1 MTSVDLEKIKELCR
15 TNGISL
21 AALEKTLGFSNKA
34 LFRWA
39 TSAPSIDK
47 VKAVAEYFDVSV
59 DYLLGNSTEEIKS
72 QEQKKHE
79 LLQAAF
85 TRPEMRMLFSVA
97 EDCTAEE
104 IEQAIKIIEAL
115 KK

>member
-1 MTSVDLEKIKELCR
+1 MASVDLEKIKELCR

-21 AALEKTLGFSNKA
+21 AALEKELGFSNKA
-34 LFRWA
+34 LFRWP
-39 TSAPSIDK
+39 TSAPSVDK
-47 VKAVAEYFDVSV
+47 VKAVADFFNVPV
-59 DYLLGNSTEEIKS
+59 DALLGSEETRN
-72 QEQKKHE
+72 EAAKKKE

-85 TRPEMRMLFSVA
+85 ERPEMRMLFSVA
-97 EDCTAEE
+97 EDCSAEE

>member
-1 MTSVDLEKIKELCR
+1 MASVDLAKIKELCR

-21 AALEKTLGFSNKA
+21 AALEKEMGFSNKA

-39 TSAPSIDK
+39 TSAPSVDK
-47 VKAVAEYFDVSV
+47 VKAVADYFKVPV
-59 DYLLGNSTEEIKS
+59 DALLGNEETRS

-79 LLQAAF
+79 ILQAAF